1 MGCKTTHDVLLI
13 QHINQTAVILF
24 GNQITT
30 ICIHTFLQ
38 KVGYLAEVGT
48 HSGEHGLFI
57 GIGRTALLLL
67 TSRCSSIGLASDGAI
82 DRLRQFSLT
91 LLNTLGAVDGFG
103 QRIEL
108 CLHVLIGGVILCGQ
122 FALLVLVSVQELTH
136 LTQQVSTVFQHFR
149 NSHFEYLH

>member
-1 MGCKTTHDVLLI
+1 MGRKTTHDVLLV

-30 ICIHTFLQ
+30 ICIHAFLQ
-38 KVGYLAEVGT
+38 KVRYLAEVGT
-48 HSGEHGLFI
+48 HSGEHGLLI

-67 TSRCSSIGLASDGAI
+67 TSRCSRIRLASDGAV
-82 DRLRQFSLT
+82 DGLCQLRFT
-91 LLNTLGAVDGFG
+91 LLNTLCAVDGFG
-103 QRIEL
+103 QRIKL
-108 CLHVLIGGVILCGQ
+108 RLHVLIGGVILCGQ
-122 FALLVLVSVQELTH
+122 LALLVLMGVQELAH